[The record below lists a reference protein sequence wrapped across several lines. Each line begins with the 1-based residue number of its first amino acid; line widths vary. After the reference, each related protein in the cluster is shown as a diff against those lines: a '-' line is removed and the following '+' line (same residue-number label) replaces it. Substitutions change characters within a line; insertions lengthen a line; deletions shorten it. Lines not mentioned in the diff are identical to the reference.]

1 MIGDGMGLTQ
11 ISSGMYANNNSTAL
25 EGFEY
30 VGLSKTHAL
39 DKLVTDSAASGT
51 AMACGVK
58 TYNGVIGIDGK
69 NKSHP
74 SILEICQKKGYRTG
88 LVATSS
94 IVHAT
99 PASFYAKVISR
110 RLYEKIAFQLSQHN
124 VDLFVVGLPTNLKG
138 LETDATKITFNFIKT
153 LKKKYK
159 QIDVKAYDER
169 FTSKMA
175 KDSLIFLGKNKKYR
189 RKKSNIDKVSA
200 SIILQSYLQRNS

>member
-1 MIGDGMGLTQ
+1 MRSSFSFQVLFTSLSNLYCQEKLPNIIIMIGDGMGLTQ

-74 SILEICQKKGYRTG
+74 SILEICQKKGYKTG

-110 RLYEKIAFQLSQHN
+110 RLYEKIAFQLAN
-124 VDLFVVGLPTNLKG
+124 TIVDLFVGGGK
-138 LETDATKITFNFIKT
+138 DYFTKRDR
-153 LKKKYK
+153 
-159 QIDVKAYDER
+159 Q
-169 FTSKMA
+169 
-175 KDSLIFLGKNKKYR
+175 
-189 RKKSNIDKVSA
+189 
-200 SIILQSYLQRNS
+200 

>member
-1 MIGDGMGLTQ
+1 MGR
-11 ISSGMYANNNSTAL
+11 IICFDYGAKR
-25 EGFEY
+25 
-30 VGLSKTHAL
+30 VGIA
-39 DKLVTDSAASGT
+39 VTDEQRIIST
-51 AMACGVK
+51 PLQTVDTDK
-58 TYNGVIGIDGK
+58 IFNFIG
-69 NKSHP
+69 N
-74 SILEICQKKGYRTG
+74 YT
-88 LVATSS
+88 
-94 IVHAT
+94 
-99 PASFYAKVISR
+99 R
-110 RLYEKIAFQLSQHN
+110 RNN

-159 QIDVKAYDER
+159 HIDVKAYDER

>member
-25 EGFEY
+25 QGFEY

-74 SILEICQKKGYRTG
+74 SILEICQKKGYKTG

-124 VDLFVVGLPTNLKG
+124 VDLFVGGGKDYFTKRDDNRNLINEMSEYEFVNRLNDFKSSQS
-138 LETDATKITFNFIKT
+138 EKIGYLTYNG
-153 LKKKYK
+153 
-159 QIDVKAYDER
+159 EPP
-169 FTSKMA
+169 SKIEGR
-175 KDSLIFLGKNKKYR
+175 DPDLN
-189 RKKSNIDKVSA
+189 N
-200 SIILQSYLQRNS
+200 